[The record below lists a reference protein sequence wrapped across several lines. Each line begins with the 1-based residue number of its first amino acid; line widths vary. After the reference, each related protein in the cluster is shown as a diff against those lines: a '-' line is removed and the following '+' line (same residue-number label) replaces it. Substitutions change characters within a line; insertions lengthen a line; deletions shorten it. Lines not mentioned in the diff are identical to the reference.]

1 MGDAMT
7 TQTRTDLPGR
17 VIPIIEQEFDDF
29 ETEAAAF
36 LRGERDEPKFIG
48 FRLKQGC
55 YGQRQPDV
63 QMIRVKLPWGGVSA
77 EQLDAFGDVAEEFV
91 PLKKGHITTR
101 QNIQMHFIP
110 LDLMGPVFRRLAEA
124 GLSSREGCGNVV
136 RNVTGDAYAGINDEE
151 PFDVTPYAGA
161 YVRYW
166 VRNEITQLLPRKWKT
181 YFTGRE
187 SDRAIAEI
195 HDLAFIA
202 KVREVDGEEVRG
214 FEVLVGGGLS
224 TMAKH
229 AVVID
234 EFVPV
239 DKFLQFSEGLLRLF
253 NEADELRKSIHK
265 ARIKY
270 LVTRLGRDGFRELLD
285 TYLSQDWTKEDRP
298 TWEEL
303 AFLDDEDAAAPTP
316 RADAPSVPDD
326 ERAAF
331 ERFVKRAVKPQ
342 KQDGYHAIE
351 AHVIRGDLDVRQWHG
366 LADVVRHWGNARA
379 RSTWG
384 QNMLLRWIPTA
395 HLYGAWRDL
404 KALHLGGDDAGEIT
418 DVVSC
423 PGTDSC
429 KLGITSS
436 MGLNSAVRDKLAQ
449 LDIDDAATRRIR
461 IHMSGC
467 PNSCGQHH
475 IANIGFHGAA
485 IRQGRRQIPAYH
497 VFLAGSYKDGDPLR
511 MGTLVKLRIPAKRVP
526 ETVERFVGL
535 YQRERKD
542 GEEFNEFFDR
552 VGEEPFMAAAQDLT
566 LPPDFGPDSLPMF
579 IDWERDGLYILQRGE
594 GECAV

>member
-1 MGDAMT
+1 MT

-17 VIPIIEQEFDDF
+17 VIPIIDEEFADF
-29 ETEAAAF
+29 ETEAQAF
-36 LRGERDEPKFIG
+36 LRGEREEPKFIG

-55 YGQRQPDV
+55 YGQRQADV
-63 QMIRVKLPWGGVSA
+63 QMLRVKLPMGGVSS
-77 EQLDAFGDVAEEFV
+77 EQMDAFGDVVDTYA

-101 QNIQMHFIP
+101 QNIQIHFIP
-110 LDLMGPVFRRLAEA
+110 LDLVTGAFRRMAEA

-136 RNVTGDAYAGINDEE
+136 RNVTADPWAGINDEE
-151 PFDVTPYAGA
+151 PFDVTSYAGA

-187 SDRAIAEI
+187 SDRPICEI

-202 KVREVDGEEVRG
+202 KVRDGVHG

-224 TMAKH
+224 TSAKH
-229 AVVID
+229 AVVVN

-239 DKFLQFSEGLLRLF
+239 DEFLRYSEALLRIF

-265 ARIKY
+265 ARIKF
-270 LVTRLGRDGFRELLD
+270 LVHRLGVDAFREKVD
-285 TYLSQDWTKEDRP
+285 EYLSQDWAQEARP
-298 TWEEL
+298 TWQEL
-303 AFLDDEDAAAPTP
+303 AYLDDEDAAAPATK
-316 RADAPSVPDD
+316 ADAPTVSEAD
-326 ERAAF
+326 RAEF
-331 ERFVKRAVKPQ
+331 ERFVANAVRAQ
-342 KQDGYHAIE
+342 KQTGYNAIE
-351 AHVIRGDLDVRQWHG
+351 VQVWRGDLSGDQFRG
-366 LADVVRHWGNARA
+366 LASIMRTWGNERG
-379 RSTWG
+379 RVTWG
-384 QNMLLRWIPTA
+384 QNFALRWIPDA
-395 HLYGAWRDL
+395 HLYGVWKDL
-404 KALHLGGDDAGEIT
+404 QALNMGAPDAGEIT
-418 DVVSC
+418 DVISC

-436 MGLNSAVRDKLAQ
+436 MGLNTAIREKLAQ

-475 IANIGFHGAA
+475 IANIGYHGAA
-485 IRQGRRQIPAYH
+485 IKQGRRQIPAYH
-497 VFLAGSYKDGDPLR
+497 VYLAGSYKDGAPLR
-511 MGTLVKLRIPAKRVP
+511 MGTLVPLRLPAKRVP
-526 ETVERFVGL
+526 EATERFLSL

-542 GEEFNEFFDR
+542 GEEFNDYFDR
-552 VGEEPFMAAAQDLT
+552 VGADPFVAAAKDLT
-566 LPPDFGPDSLPMF
+566 LPPEFGEENLPMF
-579 IDWERDGLYILQRGE
+579 IDWEREGLYVLERGE

>member
-1 MGDAMT
+1 MT

-63 QMIRVKLPWGGVSA
+63 QMIRVKLPMGGVSA

-110 LDLMGPVFRRLAEA
+110 LDLMGPVFRRMAEA

-136 RNVTGDAYAGINDEE
+136 RNVTADAYAGINDEE

-202 KVREVDGEEVRG
+202 KVREVDGEVVHG

-224 TMAKH
+224 TMVKH

-270 LVTRLGRDGFRELLD
+270 LVTRLGRDGFRELLN

-303 AFLDDEDAAAPTP
+303 AFLDDEDAAAPT
-316 RADAPSVPDD
+316 RQADAPSVPDD

-331 ERFVKRAVKPQ
+331 ERFVERAVKAQ
-342 KQDGYHAIE
+342 KQEGYHSIE
-351 AHVIRGDLDVRQWHG
+351 AHAYRGDLDVRQWHG
-366 LADVVRHWGNARA
+366 LADVVRDWGNERA
-379 RSTWG
+379 RVTWG
-384 QNMLLRWIPTA
+384 QNMLLRWIPTE
-395 HLYGAWRDL
+395 HLYGVWRDL
-404 KALHLGGDDAGEIT
+404 KALDLGGDDAGEIT

-475 IANIGFHGAA
+475 LANIGFHGAA

-566 LPPDFGPDSLPMF
+566 LPPAFGPNTLPMF

>member
-1 MGDAMT
+1 MT

-36 LRGERDEPKFIG
+36 IRGERDEAKFIG

-63 QMIRVKLPWGGVSA
+63 QMIRVKLPWGGISA
-77 EQLDAFGDVAEEFV
+77 EQLDTFGDVVEEFV
-91 PLKKGHITTR
+91 PLQKGHVTTR

-195 HDLAFIA
+195 HDLAFVA
-202 KVREVDGEEVRG
+202 KLREVDGKEERG
-214 FEVLVGGGLS
+214 FEVLEGGGLS

-285 TYLSQDWTKEDRP
+285 EYLSQDWTKEERP
-298 TWEEL
+298 TWEE
-303 AFLDDEDAAAPTP
+303 
-316 RADAPSVPDD
+316 
-326 ERAAF
+326 
-331 ERFVKRAVKPQ
+331 PQ
-342 KQDGYHAIE
+342 KQGGYHSIE
-351 AHVIRGDLDVRQWHG
+351 AHLTRGDLNVQQWHG
-366 LADVVRHWGNARA
+366 LADVVRNWGNARA

-384 QNMLLRWIPTA
+384 QNMLLRWIPTE

-404 KALHLGGDDAGEIT
+404 KALGLGGDDAGEIT

-485 IRQGRRQIPAYH
+485 IRQGQRQIPAYH
-497 VFLAGSYKDGDPLR
+497 VFLAGSYRNGDALR
-511 MGTLVKLRIPAKRVP
+511 LGTLIKLRIPAKRVP

-535 YQRERKD
+535 YQRERND

-566 LPPDFGPDSLPMF
+566 LPPDFGPETLPMF